1 MRNISL
7 KSFGPEVQNMS
18 YKIIS
23 ILALLDIGNRL

>member
-1 MRNISL
+1 MRNISVKL
-7 KSFGPEVQNMS
+7 FGPEVQNMS